1 MCTYMGMGT
10 KNISIMKDVYELL
23 LRRKTVNESFS
34 DVIRRE
40 LKMKKSVMEFAGAWK
55 DIVTNE
61 EAEKMKADI
70 RKLRKR
76 STNELLKNDIY

>member
-1 MCTYMGMGT
+1 MGMGT

-23 LRRKTVNESFS
+23 LRRKTINESFS

-55 DIVTNE
+55 DIVSKE
-61 EAEKMKADI
+61 EAEKMKTDI
-70 RKLRKR
+70 KKLRKR

>member
-1 MCTYMGMGT
+1 MCTHMGMGT

-23 LRRKTVNESFS
+23 LRRKTINESFS

-55 DIVTNE
+55 DIVSKE
-61 EAEKMKADI
+61 EAEKMKTDI
-70 RKLRKR
+70 KKLRKR